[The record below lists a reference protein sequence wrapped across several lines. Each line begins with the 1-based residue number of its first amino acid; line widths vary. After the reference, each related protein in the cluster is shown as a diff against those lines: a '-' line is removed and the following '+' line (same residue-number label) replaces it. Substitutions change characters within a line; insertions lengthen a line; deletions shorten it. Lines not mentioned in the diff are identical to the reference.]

1 MKPKQDSVPR
11 GAIAI
16 VVVGLLL
23 SAVAALLTVDEDE
36 GGEHLDWE
44 LSAPITPSGPA
55 SLGSG
60 RSLEIRDASI
70 DATRDNASGFSLFR
84 VAATLAIDLDGFDG
98 RSEARCTV
106 RVPPRSV
113 LARTPGKR
121 AAYPL
126 PSEDL
131 RSQAVPELAV
141 IRFNAKGTDIVGVEV
156 EDAFEEFTNADSVK
170 VEWAPYQQGEQT
182 WEWVL
187 GPATRSTPVAL
198 AFMTMWRTTE
208 KPGARIECSAT
219 ANGDSAR
226 AATGGVAG

>member
-1 MKPKQDSVPR
+1 MSPAPEGIPK
-11 GAIAI
+11 GALA
-16 VVVGLLL
+16 VVVAGLLL
-23 SAVAALLTVDEDE
+23 SVATALLTVDEDE
-36 GGEHLDWE
+36 GGARIDWE
-44 LSAPITPSGPA
+44 RSAEIADSATGRLGRDGSLRITGA
-55 SLGSG
+55 
-60 RSLEIRDASI
+60 RI

-84 VAATLAIDLDGFDG
+84 VAGMLALDLGELTG

-106 RVPPRSV
+106 TVGERSV

-141 IRFNAKGTDIVGVEV
+141 IRFNAKGTDIVGVDV
-156 EDAFEEFTNADSVK
+156 EDAFGEFTDASAVK
-170 VEWAPYQQGEQT
+170 VEWAPYRQGEQT

-187 GPATRSTPVAL
+187 EPADRSEPLTL

-208 KPGARIECSAT
+208 PPAAQIACTAT
-219 ANGDSAR
+219 GGDESAR
-226 AATGGVAG
+226 AATRGELG